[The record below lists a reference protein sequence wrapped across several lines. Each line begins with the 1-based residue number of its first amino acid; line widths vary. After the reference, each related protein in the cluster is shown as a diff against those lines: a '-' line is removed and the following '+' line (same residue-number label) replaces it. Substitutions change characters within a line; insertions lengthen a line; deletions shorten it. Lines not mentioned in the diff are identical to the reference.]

1 MDIRALRYFVAVA
14 ETGHMTRAAEQLGI
28 QQPPLSQQIKSLE
41 RELGVLL
48 FRRHPRGVALTD
60 AGRLFQAEALRMLQ
74 DMEAMKQ
81 RMARVATGQVGTLAV
96 GFTSSAAAHRFM
108 PEALRAFR
116 RAHPGVELQLREDNA
131 AELTEALA
139 AGRLHC
145 GLLRVPV
152 ARPEGLVFETLLR
165 EPVLVAM
172 PSDHRF
178 ALARGKASR
187 PLPLAKLCEEGIILV
202 RRPGAPGLY
211 ADLLAL
217 CHAKGLRPRVVAE
230 VDRMMTNL
238 NLVAAGVGLSVVPAS
253 MTGVHA
259 HAIAYARLADG
270 GQLDAP
276 LTLVSRAG
284 EDNLPAQHFAA
295 LLRAREREP
304 GVMSGVFGAPSP
316 FRAAQHRRP
325 AGRCVRARLSCCMPR
340 RVIALAEPP
349 GAPDRGLPARRR
361 ERRHGARAGRP
372 ALAGAGRAGAH
383 REPRRRGRQHGHGC
397 ARARRARRLH
407 PRLLGHQPAHA
418 ASADRA
424 RALRPAARI
433 APVASVM
440 RTPVLV
446 VGTPAFAGRG
456 FGDLIAR
463 RAASRARC
471 AGPPRAWPPSATWCW
486 RRCACKAAPT
496 SRTFRMQGGGPQLND
511 ALSGQFEVLST
522 NVAAQQLQYIEGG
535 RFQALAVG
543 APARIEALP
552 AVPTLAELGFEKAN
566 RDSLFGIF
574 APARTPA
581 AVVQRL
587 NAEINRVLRSDAVRE
602 RLRAAYNLPAGG
614 SIEDFAHE
622 IAVDRRR
629 NRELVAGDRSQFD

>member
-1 MDIRALRYFVAVA
+1 MDIRALRYFAAVA

-28 QQPPLSQQIKSLE
+28 QQPPLSQQIKALE

-60 AGRLFQAEALRMLQ
+60 AGRLFQTEALRMLQ
-74 DMEAMKQ
+74 DMDAMKQ
-81 RMARVATGQVGTLAV
+81 RMVRVAKGQAGTLAV

-108 PEALRAFR
+108 PEALREFR
-116 RAHPGVELQLREDNA
+116 RAHPAVELQLREDNA

-178 ALARGKASR
+178 ALGRNKASR

-276 LTLVSRAG
+276 LTLVSRVE
-284 EDNLPAQHFAA
+284 EDNLPAQHFAE
-295 LLRAREREP
+295 LLRR
-304 GVMSGVFGAPSP
+304 
-316 FRAAQHRRP
+316 
-325 AGRCVRARLSCCMPR
+325 
-340 RVIALAEPP
+340 
-349 GAPDRGLPARRR
+349 
-361 ERRHGARAGRP
+361 
-372 ALAGAGRAGAH
+372 
-383 REPRRRGRQHGHGC
+383 
-397 ARARRARRLH
+397 
-407 PRLLGHQPAHA
+407 
-418 ASADRA
+418 
-424 RALRPAARI
+424 
-433 APVASVM
+433 
-440 RTPVLV
+440 
-446 VGTPAFAGRG
+446 
-456 FGDLIAR
+456 
-463 RAASRARC
+463 
-471 AGPPRAWPPSATWCW
+471 
-486 RRCACKAAPT
+486 
-496 SRTFRMQGGGPQLND
+496 
-511 ALSGQFEVLST
+511 
-522 NVAAQQLQYIEGG
+522 
-535 RFQALAVG
+535 LAVEN
-543 APARIEALP
+543 P
-552 AVPTLAELGFEKAN
+552 
-566 RDSLFGIF
+566 
-574 APARTPA
+574 
-581 AVVQRL
+581 
-587 NAEINRVLRSDAVRE
+587 
-602 RLRAAYNLPAGG
+602 G
-614 SIEDFAHE
+614 S
-622 IAVDRRR
+622 
-629 NRELVAGDRSQFD
+629 

>member
-1 MDIRALRYFVAVA
+1 MDIRALRYFAAVA

-28 QQPPLSQQIKSLE
+28 QQPPLSQQIKALE

-60 AGRLFQAEALRMLQ
+60 AGRLFQTEALRMLQ
-74 DMEAMKQ
+74 DMDAMKQ
-81 RMARVATGQVGTLAV
+81 RMVRVAKGQAGTLAV

-108 PEALRAFR
+108 PEALREFR
-116 RAHPGVELQLREDNA
+116 RAYPAVELQLREDNA

-178 ALARGKASR
+178 ALGRNKASR

-276 LTLVSRAG
+276 LTLVSRVE
-284 EDNLPAQHFAA
+284 EDSLPAQHFAE
-295 LLRAREREP
+295 LLRR
-304 GVMSGVFGAPSP
+304 
-316 FRAAQHRRP
+316 
-325 AGRCVRARLSCCMPR
+325 
-340 RVIALAEPP
+340 
-349 GAPDRGLPARRR
+349 
-361 ERRHGARAGRP
+361 
-372 ALAGAGRAGAH
+372 
-383 REPRRRGRQHGHGC
+383 
-397 ARARRARRLH
+397 
-407 PRLLGHQPAHA
+407 
-418 ASADRA
+418 
-424 RALRPAARI
+424 
-433 APVASVM
+433 
-440 RTPVLV
+440 
-446 VGTPAFAGRG
+446 
-456 FGDLIAR
+456 
-463 RAASRARC
+463 
-471 AGPPRAWPPSATWCW
+471 
-486 RRCACKAAPT
+486 
-496 SRTFRMQGGGPQLND
+496 
-511 ALSGQFEVLST
+511 
-522 NVAAQQLQYIEGG
+522 
-535 RFQALAVG
+535 LAVEN
-543 APARIEALP
+543 P
-552 AVPTLAELGFEKAN
+552 
-566 RDSLFGIF
+566 
-574 APARTPA
+574 
-581 AVVQRL
+581 
-587 NAEINRVLRSDAVRE
+587 
-602 RLRAAYNLPAGG
+602 G
-614 SIEDFAHE
+614 S
-622 IAVDRRR
+622 
-629 NRELVAGDRSQFD
+629 